1 MGIYG
6 KLAGL
11 AGTALRGGRS
21 IATRTSRLGKR
32 AMVRARK
39 FYRRNIKGKFDSSFS
54 IGFGMDLGGKF
65 TDNFGAVGAALKEGS
80 QSGGNA
86 DLPSLDTPDTVNKI
100 KDPSLT
106 DIDQQL
112 KSILK
117 VVRSMGL
124 LTKKQ
129 QELLVAEIQQAKR
142 TFKENTLEAK
152 DASQMSTD
160 EFQGM
165 EIQPANDALV
175 SLTEAFT
182 ELTDV
187 VEQLI
192 SGQGGS
198 GITDLPH
205 QNNDAVGPNGPQRP
219 SRYGKYI
226 KGAITA
232 LKVGGVLTAGTLAAA
247 APYALASAQKAV
259 NNTESK
265 DNTVPESTVSK
276 EIGETISGDKIGSR
290 KQTTQNDAITQMARD
305 MLAKTIN
312 KNNLSATDILT
323 PGVNPTVAA
332 EHIVSGDISGAGINA
347 SSGMEG
353 PLKAIPS
360 LVAAIS
366 RDLYAKVYN
375 TTPDKADSDPRLKG
389 ISDIVS
395 TSATSLLSD
404 VFRVPSKPS
413 LTQPAPAPKSA
424 KSAPTPTPT
433 PAQTT
438 NTGAPSSTST
448 PAENNNAGGKTR
460 QDATSESKPVASAAS
475 SGTSSAAASPE
486 INGMQISNPNTPGS
500 DITKAQIAQTAAMQE
515 PYMPNLDMAG
525 RPRVPSFIPTNR
537 PGFVGMGDVPDPNY
551 PMSDFNIS
559 VLYY

>member
-1 MGIYG
+1 
-6 KLAGL
+6 
-11 AGTALRGGRS
+11 
-21 IATRTSRLGKR
+21 
-32 AMVRARK
+32 
-39 FYRRNIKGKFDSSFS
+39 
-54 IGFGMDLGGKF
+54 
-65 TDNFGAVGAALKEGS
+65 
-80 QSGGNA
+80 
-86 DLPSLDTPDTVNKI
+86 
-100 KDPSLT
+100 
-106 DIDQQL
+106 
-112 KSILK
+112 
-117 VVRSMGL
+117 
-124 LTKKQ
+124 
-129 QELLVAEIQQAKR
+129 
-142 TFKENTLEAK
+142 
-152 DASQMSTD
+152 MSTD
-160 EFQGM
+160 ELQGM

-187 VEQLI
+187 VQDLLDIQGAGTKNPAGKKRRGKKGGEGNLGGGRGRF
-192 SGQGGS
+192 SGP
-198 GITDLPH
+198 LAK
-205 QNNDAVGPNGPQRP
+205 AVM
-219 SRYGKYI
+219 
-226 KGAITA
+226 
-232 LKVGGVLTAGTLAAA
+232 VGGVLTAGTLAAA

-413 LTQPAPAPKSA
+413 LTQPAPALKSA

-486 INGMQISNPNTPGS
+486 IKNGMQISNPNTPGS